1 MRIRLEYSRRL
12 CDEDTM
18 ESGGTVFEYESR
30 PMPEHR
36 FKALC
41 LLAAGGLYVG
51 LVAAVAALCGGF
63 GVLMVAAVTLF
74 VVMIASA

>member
-1 MRIRLEYSRRL
+1 MRIRLEHN
-12 CDEDTM
+12 
-18 ESGGTVFEYESR
+18 GTVFEYERR
-30 PMPEHR
+30 PMPEGR

-41 LLAAGGLYVG
+41 ALAAAGVYAGMVW
-51 LVAAVAALCGGF
+51 AVTALCGGW

>member
-1 MRIRLEYSRRL
+1 MRIRLEHN
-12 CDEDTM
+12 
-18 ESGGTVFEYESR
+18 GTVFEYER
-30 PMPEHR
+30 PPMPEHR

-51 LVAAVAALCGGF
+51 LVAAVAALCGGW
-63 GVLMVAAVTLF
+63 GVLMVAVVTLF

>member
-1 MRIRLEYSRRL
+1 MRIRLEHN
-12 CDEDTM
+12 
-18 ESGGTVFEYESR
+18 GTVFEYERR

-41 LLAAGGLYVG
+41 LLAGGGLYVG
-51 LVAAVAALCGGF
+51 LVAAVAALCGGW
-63 GVLMVAAVTLF
+63 GVLMVAVVTLF